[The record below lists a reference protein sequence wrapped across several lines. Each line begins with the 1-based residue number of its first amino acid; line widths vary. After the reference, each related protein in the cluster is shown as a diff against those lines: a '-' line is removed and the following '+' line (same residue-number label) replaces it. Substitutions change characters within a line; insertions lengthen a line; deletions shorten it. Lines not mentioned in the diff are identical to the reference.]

1 MAGSLNA
8 FLQQEEQRTRQLYSE
23 WADACKSNNHERIK
37 SYFDLHHQDFFS
49 SEKPT
54 LFLENLIEN
63 DDIESIKY
71 ILQHHN
77 TKKYINLPSYPLRI
91 ACNFSTFEM
100 VRLFVSNGAIFDN
113 QIGGGTVLSYLLE
126 SKRMTGDEIY
136 LCAEYLLTKLDGE
149 LHCNAGGN
157 LIMRLAWYTKN
168 PSWNRLK
175 MVKLIKSKRPNF
187 TIKGYIRSVVSNKHF
202 ELAEYLLKNGEEL
215 QPAFFVT
222 TEVEVIKWL
231 LKHNVD
237 INGNCGSCK
246 YSPLFQACISKQ
258 YAIMETLINNGADLN
273 KQCTYKSQTL
283 TALEYCKDHFA
294 PKYYEYF
301 QKYERQTDDN
311 IFFDVDLSKIPTV
324 AYEPKVSFD
333 DSRLLNDITDQY
345 MKKKKEINDIETE
358 LTSKYEELK
367 SLCNQQTRLTNT
379 KNHIDRWNNAMNS
392 RSEWTKFLRHWKKWN
407 IVCFVEYLK
416 RTKYAEKSYNE
427 YYSSDKDCKE
437 KIEKYI
443 KNNVNKFKANNDEEK
458 KESMNDDTSYFKGAY
473 LPIFDISSING
484 IGITSKPDTEIV
496 YSFLQKLIQTE
507 KANETTEQ
515 KRSHQK
521 DDNIVSK
528 EQKMMIHWLR
538 DIVKLPQYID
548 VFVAND
554 FNLEIME
561 LVQKDD
567 LKQIGIMSVGHQIK
581 IIQYAKRLKQQN
593 EGGVPTTYI

>member
-49 SEKPT
+49 SETPA
-54 LFLENLIEN
+54 LFLENLIKN

-149 LHCNAGGN
+149 LHCNAGGQ
-157 LIMRLAWYTKN
+157 LILRVAGSCIKN

-175 MVKLIKSKRPNF
+175 MLK
-187 TIKGYIRSVVSNKHF
+187 
-202 ELAEYLLKNGEEL
+202 YLLKNGDEL
-215 QPAFFVT
+215 HPTYFLT

-237 INGNCGSCK
+237 INGNCGRGRCNK

-311 IFFDVDLSKIPTV
+311 IFFDVDLSKIPAV

-392 RSEWTKFLRHWKKWN
+392 RSEWTKFLRH
-407 IVCFVEYLK
+407 
-416 RTKYAEKSYNE
+416 
-427 YYSSDKDCKE
+427 
-437 KIEKYI
+437 
-443 KNNVNKFKANNDEEK
+443 
-458 KESMNDDTSYFKGAY
+458 
-473 LPIFDISSING
+473 
-484 IGITSKPDTEIV
+484 
-496 YSFLQKLIQTE
+496 
-507 KANETTEQ
+507 
-515 KRSHQK
+515 
-521 DDNIVSK
+521 
-528 EQKMMIHWLR
+528 
-538 DIVKLPQYID
+538 
-548 VFVAND
+548 
-554 FNLEIME
+554 
-561 LVQKDD
+561 
-567 LKQIGIMSVGHQIK
+567 
-581 IIQYAKRLKQQN
+581 
-593 EGGVPTTYI
+593 